1 MFKSVLMI
9 VIGAIPLLGV
19 AFLVSAQEKAS
30 SPGKKLDQ
38 PLVKYE
44 AEEGSPK
51 DKTAEKRRDY
61 AVLEASLTD
70 LTSAKNP
77 EYKYHIKNVGPGREI
92 VIDDRTCKYG
102 LFFIDLGEPSH
113 NIDYKDTRRIPAEIH
128 EDFKRR
134 KDEPAR
140 SLADFK
146 PANPNIIVRDLDELF
161 DKADD
166 GLAAFRKQ
174 YPSAWGYVWAYP
186 PGYSK
191 DGKSAVVVFEGG
203 PNGIHG
209 LNWVYMLAKK
219 GKRWEVQWR
228 HCRGRE

>member
-1 MFKSVLMI
+1 M
-9 VIGAIPLLGV
+9 
-19 AFLVSAQEKAS
+19 
-30 SPGKKLDQ
+30 
-38 PLVKYE
+38 
-44 AEEGSPK
+44 
-51 DKTAEKRRDY
+51 
-61 AVLEASLTD
+61 LEASLTD

-92 VIDDRTCKYG
+92 VIDNRTCKTD
-102 LFFIDLGEPSH
+102 FFSSTSANQY
-113 NIDYKDTRRIPAEIH
+113 NIDYKDTRHIPAEIH

-174 YPSAWGYVWAYP
+174 YPSAWGYVGHTHPAIP
-186 PGYSK
+186 RTASRRL
-191 DGKSAVVVFEGG
+191 SSSRAVRTASTV
-203 PNGIHG
+203 
-209 LNWVYMLAKK
+209 
-219 GKRWEVQWR
+219 
-228 HCRGRE
+228 

>member
-1 MFKSVLMI
+1 MFKRLLLIMIGVVL
-9 VIGAIPLLGV
+9 LLGE

-30 SPGKKLDQ
+30 SPGKKQDERA
-38 PLVKYE
+38 VKYE
-44 AEEGSPK
+44 AAEGIPK
-51 DKTAEKRRDY
+51 DKKAERLRDY
-61 AVLEASLTD
+61 AVLEACLND

-77 EYKYHIKNVGPGREI
+77 EYKSHIKNVGPGREI
-92 VIDDRTCKYG
+92 VIDDRTCKYD
-102 LFFIDLGEPSH
+102 LLIDLGEPSE

-146 PANPNIIVRDLDELF
+146 PANPNIIVSDLDELF
-161 DKADD
+161 DKADS
-166 GLAAFRKQ
+166 GLAEFRKQ
-174 YPSAWGYVWAYP
+174 YPSAWGFVWAYP

-209 LNWVYMLAKK
+209 LNWIYMLAKK

-228 HCRGRE
+228 HCLLRE